1 MVSALD
7 SGSSRLGLSPVV
19 FLRKTC
25 NSHSSSLH
33 PYQVYK
39 LVYKWVVV
47 SVMLGVALR

>member
-25 NSHSSSLH
+25 NSHSTSPY

-39 LVYKWVVV
+39 LIYKLVVV
-47 SVMLGVALR
+47 SVMLGVTLR